1 MKVLVL
7 NEGSG
12 QQNHAEKRCAVSQDS
27 VKRMVKRG
35 ITVRIEQGAG
45 ILAGYSDKIF
55 TEAGAQIVE
64 TPGLV
69 LADTDALLC
78 VNRPAP
84 EVFLKLKPRSLVVG
98 YIDPFFQ
105 KALVEELAKHQ
116 LTTISMEMIPRSS
129 RAQKMDA
136 LSSQASLAGY
146 VMVMLAATH
155 FPGILPM
162 MMTPSGTI
170 KPAKVFII
178 GAGVAGLQAIATARR
193 LGASVLA
200 YDTRAVVAEQ
210 VESLGARFLKIDL
223 GETGQTKDGYAQ
235 ALSDTQKQQQ
245 QAAQQDAIADADIVI
260 TTAQLFGRKPPVL
273 ISKDTLALMRTGSV
287 VVDMAALSGGNVEGS
302 EPGKVVQ
309 INGVT
314 VIGTGHWSQA
324 VARDATDMY
333 ASNLFNLIDEFYD
346 EQGQKVLLPSDDE
359 ILKASMITKDGAIT
373 DQMLVNAYQEAQ

>member
-1 MKVLVL
+1 MKVLIL
-7 NEGSG
+7 NEGRG
-12 QQNHAEKRCAVSQDS
+12 QQNHEEKRCAVSQDS

-45 ILAGYSDKIF
+45 ILAGYSDEVF

-64 TPGLV
+64 NPDTV

-84 EVFLKLKPRSLVVG
+84 EVFLKLKPQSLVVG
-98 YIDPFFQ
+98 HIDPFFQ
-105 KALVEELAKHQ
+105 KTLVEALAKHQ

-146 VMVMLAATH
+146 VMVMLAAIH

-200 YDTRAVVAEQ
+200 YDTREVVSEQ

-223 GETGQTKDGYAQ
+223 GETGQTKEGYAQ
-235 ALSDTQKQQQ
+235 ALSDTQRQLQQD
-245 QAAQQDAIADADIVI
+245 AQQDAIADADIVI

-302 EPGKVVQ
+302 EPGKIVR

-314 VIGTGHWSQA
+314 VIGSGHWSQA
-324 VARDATDMY
+324 VASNATDMY

-346 EQGQKVLLPSDDE
+346 EETQKFLLPPDDE
-359 ILKASMITKDGAIT
+359 ILNASVITKDGAIT
-373 DQMLVNAYQEAQ
+373 NEMLVNAYQEAQ